1 MIKNVLHFM
10 NHIYKHQI
18 HYQHQHVMINIKVK
32 IKRINQINHRP
43 TDEMAQYSN
52 PNIGKNKKNKS
63 NKRISFLQKEQITYI
78 NEGNYN
84 DDNNNKDNNIHPS
97 LMEVYANDPKR
108 NILADEHYLDG
119 EYKIIKKDNDTLP
132 SPALKRGRI
141 VHHLTAHPSK
151 APFGALLSAFEQL
164 LESSNKYIIKS
175 RIDVLNQYGCMSS
188 CICKLLH

>member
-1 MIKNVLHFM
+1 M
-10 NHIYKHQI
+10 
-18 HYQHQHVMINIKVK
+18 
-32 IKRINQINHRP
+32 
-43 TDEMAQYSN
+43 
-52 PNIGKNKKNKS
+52 
-63 NKRISFLQKEQITYI
+63 

-141 VHHLTAHPSK
+141 VHQ
-151 APFGALLSAFEQL
+151 QL
-164 LESSNKYIIKS
+164 LESYII
-175 RIDVLNQYGCMSS
+175 
-188 CICKLLH
+188 